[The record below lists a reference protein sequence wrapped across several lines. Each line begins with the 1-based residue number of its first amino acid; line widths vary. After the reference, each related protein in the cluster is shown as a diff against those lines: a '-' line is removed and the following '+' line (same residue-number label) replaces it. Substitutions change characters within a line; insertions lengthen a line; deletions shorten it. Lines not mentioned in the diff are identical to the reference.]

1 MIRRQVRDMLP
12 ALALLGI
19 MPWHIDPDP
28 PVLTF
33 GEMEAFARAAPLFAK
48 KTED

>member
-1 MIRRQVRDMLP
+1 MMRRHLRSLLP
-12 ALALLGI
+12 ALARVFGI

-33 GEMEAFARAAPLFAK
+33 GELEEFAFFLEAM
-48 KTED
+48 TEGQ